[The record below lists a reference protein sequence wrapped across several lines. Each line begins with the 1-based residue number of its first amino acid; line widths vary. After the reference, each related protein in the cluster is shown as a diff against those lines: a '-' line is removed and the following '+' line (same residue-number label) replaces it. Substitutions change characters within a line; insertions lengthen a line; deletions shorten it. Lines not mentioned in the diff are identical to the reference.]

1 MKKLVSLLL
10 ALAMLLSCTAAL
22 ADIGTPT
29 LREGHDA
36 AEGYA
41 R

>member
-22 ADIGTPT
+22 ADIALPT
-29 LREGHDA
+29 LP
-36 AEGYA
+36 
-41 R
+41 